1 MWEIVTSGKTTP
13 PENAEAFWKWKVKAG
28 NTICLHSRLVSRK
41 RCWSTSGECVDT
53 PKAAWDTFATLFSKK
68 NDVTLQL
75 LENELMS
82 VVQQDLMNTC
92 YTKI

>member
-1 MWEIVTSGKTTP
+1 MAKPHLLKMLKHFGSG
-13 PENAEAFWKWKVKAG
+13 
-28 NTICLHSRLVSRK
+28 RLKLGMLYVCTREVSRK
-41 RCWSTSGECVDT
+41 KCWSTSGECVDT